1 MQDTVALF
9 KKLVMPLKQLGF
21 HSERPLLPIVREL
34 TQYMP
39 LSEEARLILSAC
51 LAADLQV
58 EEDFDDSAGFIA
70 QNVAFYGVHYDHN
83 SAEIVFTTEANGELL
98 RLSRHQAVDLP
109 VPIKTEF
116 QQIYFGYLLRRQLL
130 RQQDVLVVTACQ
142 NEHNG
147 GQNYEIK

>member
-1 MQDTVALF
+1 MHDTVALF

-34 TQYMP
+34 TQYLP
-39 LSEEARLILSAC
+39 LSEEAKLLLSAA

-58 EEDFDDSAGFIA
+58 EEDFDSTEQSITKNF
-70 QNVAFYGVHYDHN
+70 AFYGVHYD
-83 SAEIVFTTEANGELL
+83 SATADIVFTRAENAELL
-98 RLSRHQAVDLP
+98 RVSRSQAVGLP

-130 RQQDVLVVTACQ
+130 RQHDVLVVTACQ
-142 NEHNG
+142 IERNG
-147 GQNYEIK
+147 GNQYEI